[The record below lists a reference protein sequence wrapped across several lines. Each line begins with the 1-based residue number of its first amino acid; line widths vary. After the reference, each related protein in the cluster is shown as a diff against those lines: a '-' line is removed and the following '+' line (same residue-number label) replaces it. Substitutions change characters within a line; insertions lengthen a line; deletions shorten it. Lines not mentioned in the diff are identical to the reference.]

1 MKKKLVKIICR
12 LSVFVFAVTLSFNK
26 VTFADE
32 NYDYSNP
39 IYSEGI
45 NDTFV
50 YDTTDSVITTKTD
63 IPRSLPQVT
72 GLYDISSYPIPLIN
86 QVPDEATFELIKAEN
101 KAIMDKV
108 EEDIKN
114 GTLTKHKAADGQ
126 FYGTVPDD
134 ALGVEKKIYINTNVK
149 GTHSLAS
156 YVPAGE
162 IATVTLNDE
171 ALKYAKQGKIK
182 ISVGMTMVNADGY
195 AHNHGTENRMPYL
208 GKTFSIS
215 EKETKV
221 GTPFGGMVF
230 IEIAESIPSG
240 ANIY

>member
-1 MKKKLVKIICR
+1 
-12 LSVFVFAVTLSFNK
+12 
-26 VTFADE
+26 
-32 NYDYSNP
+32 
-39 IYSEGI
+39 
-45 NDTFV
+45 
-50 YDTTDSVITTKTD
+50 
-63 IPRSLPQVT
+63 
-72 GLYDISSYPIPLIN
+72 
-86 QVPDEATFELIKAEN
+86 
-101 KAIMDKV
+101 MDKV

-182 ISVGMTMVNADGY
+182 LSVGMTMVDAEEY
-195 AHNHGTENRMPYL
+195 YYNHSNENRMPYL

-215 EKETKV
+215 ETETKV

-230 IEIAESIPSG
+230 IEIAESVPSG
-240 ANIY
+240 ANIEVDIKGVVDTPYYDLGKTTAEECCKRCTRYIC

>member
-1 MKKKLVKIICR
+1 
-12 LSVFVFAVTLSFNK
+12 
-26 VTFADE
+26 
-32 NYDYSNP
+32 
-39 IYSEGI
+39 
-45 NDTFV
+45 
-50 YDTTDSVITTKTD
+50 
-63 IPRSLPQVT
+63 
-72 GLYDISSYPIPLIN
+72 
-86 QVPDEATFELIKAEN
+86 
-101 KAIMDKV
+101 MDRV

-182 ISVGMTMVNADGY
+182 LSVGMTMVDAVEY
-195 AHNHGTENRMPYL
+195 SHNHGSENRMPYL
-208 GKTFSIS
+208 GKNSLLV
-215 EKETKV
+215 KKKLK
-221 GTPFGGMVF
+221 
-230 IEIAESIPSG
+230 
-240 ANIY
+240 